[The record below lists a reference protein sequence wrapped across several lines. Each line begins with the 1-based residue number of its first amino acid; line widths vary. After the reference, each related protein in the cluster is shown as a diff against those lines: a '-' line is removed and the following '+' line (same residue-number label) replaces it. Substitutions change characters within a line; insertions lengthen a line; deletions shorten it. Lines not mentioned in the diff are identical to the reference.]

1 MFNLLTAEKL
11 KLQHSWKLWVCLG
24 IFIFYPLLQLV
35 GIIGEA
41 NNGKELLQS
50 VETVI
55 NGATGVLM
63 MAKISAAVQLVIAV
77 FVSFIIGEE
86 FQNGTIRNALS
97 LGRSRGH
104 YYFTKW
110 LVSAGI
116 TLIAMVVITLIGVI
130 GYGTAFGFGEVAG
143 VANYMGYAVQVV
155 IVQFLLML
163 SVTSVFVALVFW
175 TRSSAMAIVWTSLFT
190 IGTGFVPG
198 IFQKFEATKEITW
211 WFTQSFIFYSN
222 FASQEAIHQFPKM
235 IFVSV
240 VTIVVSSLLGYII
253 FLKTDIK

>member
-1 MFNLLTAEKL
+1 
-11 KLQHSWKLWVCLG
+11 
-24 IFIFYPLLQLV
+24 
-35 GIIGEA
+35 
-41 NNGKELLQS
+41 
-50 VETVI
+50 
-55 NGATGVLM
+55 M

-155 IVQFLLML
+155 IVRFLLML